1 MVINADKLLNKSSG
15 KLAMQKAQQKKM
27 VGGGPS
33 NIVLSKKSIKGIEG
47 IKINVI
53 KIEDILKGS
62 LALDKKQLDDKK
74 KATSKKRKEDIETKL
89 ETKPNAESGGKV
101 KLPAAPRMG
110 ILDFIK
116 NFIGNVLL
124 GYFAVRLIKH
134 LPKIMPILKFLGNA
148 ADFIIDTG
156 GFLLNGL
163 ATFLDI
169 GYKAYD
175 ATRGFLKSFGGE
187 NFVKVFDAF
196 NGAVGS
202 VIEAAIIASIALASQ
217 GKDGVLD
224 IGMDLLKDRL
234 LGQGAQSATQAA
246 TSSSASAAAGGGA
259 STAGGTAAQAGGLGA
274 GAVAAVVAGAGLL
287 SSALGEGAFQVRKFA
302 VKPIQKLENDQKNDK
317 NPFTRFG
324 RGVALNMIR
333 PLFGL
338 FQTVGVLLD
347 IVGAPFRYAIELLR
361 YPFLSEEDKVKQAGN
376 LAKFDARIRED
387 FRKAL
392 NMVTLGFAF
401 KEKGS
406 FGNIYGN
413 KGAQK
418 EMMGKMQGGGIARGG
433 RSRGRVK
440 RTLSKGK
447 YKRVLAPQKPLKT
460 ELKTEAFT
468 KNKNL
473 KESTE
478 ELDKTKY
485 FGPILAISSKIMNK
499 EEPTDRDYQNVGL
512 GINLL
517 IAKGIQDGQL
527 KGGIIAK
534 FAGGGLVDPDV
545 LSAAETG
552 GDISNWVAKTF
563 RGAIETGAQRTMR
576 LMKEMREEKTVPGS
590 GGGGGDDPGGT
601 IELKGNMAS
610 KSVQLAKRLQQMFGL
625 KDFQA
630 AAIVGTWLREG
641 FGSGYPDVKQGGERG
656 APTYDA
662 PSTSGYG
669 FAQWTNTQGGGPNDR
684 LNRAMIFLGMKDN
697 PRPWTV
703 DDNLKVF
710 KWEIETKGYGSAISK
725 LKETTNIRDAVRT
738 FVGIYEA
745 GGMKN
750 IAKYEGQEGGG
761 FIERRL
767 SEAQGVL
774 KYLVSGKDAQGKP
787 LEQAV
792 LGDANLSSGDGSF
805 IQGNSGASDGT
816 HFHIGTNKPG
826 DASGSTS
833 AAFSTIKH
841 FLGKKSVYVGRSKE
855 TIPAGATDDEIRGY
869 IARGMSAHATRG
881 RGQTEVDL
889 QVGGIGAGNK
899 VAFPLG
905 LSGIKYSSSDGYG
918 TSGNITGTNAF
929 VGHGRYK
936 PDGTLAA
943 QQRGVLN
950 TGAPDFYFAKGG
962 RIHKPIIAMIGEKGP
977 EFVFDAN
984 TTAGLDKLAPQ
995 LLEKLNF
1002 ASTKPQLASILQS
1015 YASYDTMS
1023 PQTIVV
1029 QSPSA
1034 PSGGRNNNSSGGGV
1048 AVIPIPVDNFTEILA
1063 MIG

>member
-1 MVINADKLLNKSSG
+1 MAINADKLLNKSSG
-15 KLAMQKAQQKKM
+15 RLAMQKAQQEKM
-27 VGGGPS
+27 IGGGPV
-33 NIVLSKKSIKGIEG
+33 NIVLTKKSIKGIEG

-53 KIEDILKGS
+53 KIENILKGS

-89 ETKPNAESGGKV
+89 ETKPNVESGKV
-101 KLPAAPRMG
+101 KMPSAPRMG
-110 ILDFIK
+110 ILDFVK

-134 LPKIMPILKFLGNA
+134 LPKIMPIVKFLGNA
-148 ADFIIDTG
+148 ADFIINTG
-156 GFLLNGL
+156 GELLNGL
-163 ATFLDI
+163 ITFAQKGQEAHD
-169 GYKAYD
+169 K
-175 ATRGFLKSFGGE
+175 TRGFIKNLGGE
-187 NFVKVFDAF
+187 NFAKGFDKF
-196 NGAVGS
+196 IGA
-202 VIEAAIIASIALASQ
+202 IDTALFLTTALAASLAIDAVSGDGDPGIMDMF
-217 GKDGVLD
+217 GK
-224 IGMDLLKDRL
+224 K
-234 LGQGAQSATQAA
+234 GAAKAA
-246 TSSSASAAAGGGA
+246 GSAAKAAGSAAKGA
-259 STAGGTAAQAGGLGA
+259 GLGA
-274 GAVAAVVAGAGLL
+274 GAVAGVVAGAGLL
-287 SSALGEGAFQVRKFA
+287 ASALGEGAFQLRKIA
-302 VKPIQKLENDQKNDK
+302 TKPIQDAKKAFDNER
-317 NPFTRFG
+317 NPLMKIG
-324 RGVALNMIR
+324 RGALLGGMYTLLG
-333 PLFGL
+333 PLSA
-338 FQTVGVLLD
+338 VGVLLD

-361 YPFLSEEDKVKQAGN
+361 FPFLSEEDKVKQAGN

-447 YKRVLAPQKPLKT
+447 YKRVLAPQKPSKT

-527 KGGIIAK
+527 KGGIVAK

-576 LMKEMREEKTVPGS
+576 LMKEMREMKKRKKEKDAGAGGATGDFAPGSVPGGQLTMEQLVGLAKGAGFPTNEAVIMAAIAKGESGGNSNAKNFKPPDKSYGLWQINMIGNLGPARMQEFGLQREDQLFDPVTNAKAAYAIRKSQGLSAWTIYKNGAYKNHLSAAEAAKNAPSLRTSPSFGSMELGKGYGTEGSKIAGELGRFMKKKGVVPGS
-590 GGGGGDDPGGT
+590 VHRHP
-601 IELKGNMAS
+601 EHPPYS
-610 KSVQLAKRLQQMFGL
+610 
-625 KDFQA
+625 
-630 AAIVGTWLREG
+630 
-641 FGSGYPDVKQGGERG
+641 
-656 APTYDA
+656 
-662 PSTSGYG
+662 
-669 FAQWTNTQGGGPNDR
+669 
-684 LNRAMIFLGMKDN
+684 
-697 PRPWTV
+697 
-703 DDNLKVF
+703 
-710 KWEIETKGYGSAISK
+710 
-725 LKETTNIRDAVRT
+725 
-738 FVGIYEA
+738 
-745 GGMKN
+745 
-750 IAKYEGQEGGG
+750 
-761 FIERRL
+761 
-767 SEAQGVL
+767 
-774 KYLVSGKDAQGKP
+774 
-787 LEQAV
+787 
-792 LGDANLSSGDGSF
+792 LSSGHSRNSLHY
-805 IQGNSGASDGT
+805 QGRAIDLGAYANEQG
-816 HFHIGTNKPG
+816 P
-826 DASGSTS
+826 
-833 AAFSTIKH
+833 
-841 FLGKKSVYVGRSKE
+841 V
-855 TIPAGATDDEIRGY
+855 
-869 IARGMSAHATRG
+869 
-881 RGQTEVDL
+881 
-889 QVGGIGAGNK
+889 
-899 VAFPLG
+899 
-905 LSGIKYSSSDGYG
+905 
-918 TSGNITGTNAF
+918 
-929 VGHGRYK
+929 
-936 PDGTLAA
+936 LAA
-943 QQRGVLN
+943 VAEFNKLKGVKPVQLYHGGN
-950 TGAPDFYFAKGG
+950 DPDHADHVHVAYALGG
-962 RIHKPIIAMIGEKGP
+962 RVPKLTFAMIGEKGP

-1048 AVIPIPVDNFTEILA
+1048 AVIPVPVDNFTEILA

>member
-1 MVINADKLLNKSSG
+1 MAINADKLLNKSSG
-15 KLAMQKAQQKKM
+15 RLAMQKAQQEKM
-27 VGGGPS
+27 IGGGPV
-33 NIVLSKKSIKGIEG
+33 NIVLTKKSIKGIEG

-53 KIEDILKGS
+53 KIENILKGS
-62 LALDKKQLDDKK
+62 LAFDKKQLDDKK
-74 KATSKKRKEDIETKL
+74 KATSKKRKDDIETKL
-89 ETKPNAESGGKV
+89 ETKPNVESGKV
-101 KLPAAPRMG
+101 KMPSAPRMG

-134 LPKIMPILKFLGNA
+134 LPKIMPIVKFLGNA
-148 ADFIIDTG
+148 TDFIINTG
-156 GFLLNGL
+156 GELLNGL
-163 ATFLDI
+163 ITFAQKGQEAHD
-169 GYKAYD
+169 K
-175 ATRGFLKSFGGE
+175 TRGFIKNLGGE
-187 NFVKVFDAF
+187 NFAKGFDKF
-196 NGAVGS
+196 IGA
-202 VIEAAIIASIALASQ
+202 IDTALFLTTALAASLAIDAVSGDGDPGIMDMF
-217 GKDGVLD
+217 GK
-224 IGMDLLKDRL
+224 K
-234 LGQGAQSATQAA
+234 GAAKAA
-246 TSSSASAAAGGGA
+246 GSAAKAAGSAAKGA
-259 STAGGTAAQAGGLGA
+259 GLGA
-274 GAVAAVVAGAGLL
+274 GAVAGVVAGAGLL
-287 SSALGEGAFQVRKFA
+287 ASALGEGAFQLRKIA
-302 VKPIQKLENDQKNDK
+302 TKPIQDAKKAFDNER
-317 NPFTRFG
+317 NPLMKIG
-324 RGVALNMIR
+324 RGALLGGMYTLLG
-333 PLFGL
+333 PLSA
-338 FQTVGVLLD
+338 VGVLLD

-361 YPFLSEEDKVKQAGN
+361 FPFLSEEDKVKQAGN

-447 YKRVLAPQKPLKT
+447 YKRVLAPQKPSKT
-460 ELKTEAFT
+460 ELKTEAFI

-527 KGGIIAK
+527 KGGIVAK

-576 LMKEMREEKTVPGS
+576 LMKEMREMEKRKKEKDEGAGGATGDFTPGSVPGGQLTMEQLVGLAKGAGFPTNEAVIMAAIAKGESGGNSNAKNFKPPDKSYGLWQINMIGNLGPARMQEFGLQREDQLFDPVTNAKAAYAIRKSQGLSAWTIYKNGAYKNHLSAAEAAKNAPSLRTSPSFGSMELGKGYGIEGSKIAGELGRFMKKKGVVPGS
-590 GGGGGDDPGGT
+590 IHRHP
-601 IELKGNMAS
+601 EHPPYS
-610 KSVQLAKRLQQMFGL
+610 
-625 KDFQA
+625 
-630 AAIVGTWLREG
+630 
-641 FGSGYPDVKQGGERG
+641 
-656 APTYDA
+656 
-662 PSTSGYG
+662 
-669 FAQWTNTQGGGPNDR
+669 
-684 LNRAMIFLGMKDN
+684 
-697 PRPWTV
+697 
-703 DDNLKVF
+703 
-710 KWEIETKGYGSAISK
+710 
-725 LKETTNIRDAVRT
+725 
-738 FVGIYEA
+738 
-745 GGMKN
+745 
-750 IAKYEGQEGGG
+750 
-761 FIERRL
+761 
-767 SEAQGVL
+767 
-774 KYLVSGKDAQGKP
+774 
-787 LEQAV
+787 
-792 LGDANLSSGDGSF
+792 LSSGHSRNSLHY
-805 IQGNSGASDGT
+805 QGRAIDLGAYANEQG
-816 HFHIGTNKPG
+816 P
-826 DASGSTS
+826 
-833 AAFSTIKH
+833 
-841 FLGKKSVYVGRSKE
+841 V
-855 TIPAGATDDEIRGY
+855 
-869 IARGMSAHATRG
+869 
-881 RGQTEVDL
+881 
-889 QVGGIGAGNK
+889 
-899 VAFPLG
+899 
-905 LSGIKYSSSDGYG
+905 
-918 TSGNITGTNAF
+918 
-929 VGHGRYK
+929 
-936 PDGTLAA
+936 LAA
-943 QQRGVLN
+943 VAEFNKLKGVKPVQLYHGGN
-950 TGAPDFYFAKGG
+950 DPDHADHVHVAYALGG
-962 RIHKPIIAMIGEKGP
+962 RVPKLTFAMIGEKGP

-1029 QSPSA
+1029 QSPSV

>member
-1 MVINADKLLNKSSG
+1 
-15 KLAMQKAQQKKM
+15 MQKAQQEKM

-74 KATSKKRKEDIETKL
+74 KATSRKRKEDIETKL
-89 ETKPNAESGGKV
+89 ETKPNVESGGKV

-134 LPKIMPILKFLGNA
+134 LPKIMPILKFLGGA
-148 ADFIIDTG
+148 ADFIINTG

-234 LGQGAQSATQAA
+234 LGQGAQAATQAA

-259 STAGGTAAQAGGLGA
+259 STAGGTAAQAGGLGV

-338 FQTVGVLLD
+338 FQAVGVLLD

-392 NMVTLGFAF
+392 NMLTLGLAF

-413 KGAQK
+413 QGAQK
-418 EMMGKMQGGGIARGG
+418 EMMGKMAGGGITRGG
-433 RSRGRVK
+433 KSAGGVK
-440 RTLSKGK
+440 RTVSKGK
-447 YKRVLAPQKPLKT
+447 YKRVLTPQKPSKT

-468 KNKNL
+468 KPENKTL

-485 FGPILAISSKIMNK
+485 FGPILAVSSKIMNN

-517 IAKGIQDGQL
+517 IAKGIQDKQL
-527 KGGIIAK
+527 KGGIVAK

-552 GDISNWVAKTF
+552 GDISNWVAKAF
-563 RGAIETGAQRTMR
+563 RGAIETGAQKTMR
-576 LMKEMREEKTVPGS
+576 LMKEMREKKKTESG
-590 GGGGGDDPGGT
+590 GGGGGDDGGGDFEAGPAGT
-601 IELKGNMAS
+601 SGDKLTMARNLMRDLGLTADQAAGIVGNMAAESGVENARVQGSRPGEKGVLKVDGKTGYGIVQWTSQGRQQALADYAKSRGADLS
-610 KSVQLAKRLQQMFGL
+610 KPLSMDIEYQFFLKEFKGKYGHVLSQLKQAKDVKTASTIFMQQYEVPAGYKTEAKIMERYNMSKPVYDKLALGQGKATEGAGTYIPSSGGSMQLGAGYGGAGSKISGELGRFIKQKL
-625 KDFQA
+625 KSPKDFQA
-630 AAIVGTWLREG
+630 VTEHPEHGGVRGRHANKSYHYEGRALDIGAYTHEQGPIVNVIAE
-641 FGSGYPDVKQGGERG
+641 F
-656 APTYDA
+656 
-662 PSTSGYG
+662 
-669 FAQWTNTQGGGPNDR
+669 N
-684 LNRAMIFLGMKDN
+684 
-697 PRPWTV
+697 
-703 DDNLKVF
+703 
-710 KWEIETKGYGSAISK
+710 K
-725 LKETTNIRDAVRT
+725 LK
-738 FVGIYEA
+738 
-745 GGMKN
+745 
-750 IAKYEGQEGGG
+750 
-761 FIERRL
+761 
-767 SEAQGVL
+767 GV
-774 KYLVSGKDAQGKP
+774 KP
-787 LEQAV
+787 VEL
-792 LGDANLSSGDGSF
+792 
-805 IQGNSGASDGT
+805 
-816 HFHIGTNKPG
+816 
-826 DASGSTS
+826 
-833 AAFSTIKH
+833 
-841 FLGKKSVYVGRSKE
+841 
-855 TIPAGATDDEIRGY
+855 
-869 IARGMSAHATRG
+869 
-881 RGQTEVDL
+881 
-889 QVGGIGAGNK
+889 
-899 VAFPLG
+899 
-905 LSGIKYSSSDGYG
+905 
-918 TSGNITGTNAF
+918 ITGRTDPG
-929 VGHGRYK
+929 GHGDHVHVAY
-936 PDGTLAA
+936 
-943 QQRGVLN
+943 
-950 TGAPDFYFAKGG
+950 AKGG
-962 RIHKPIIAMIGEKGP
+962 RVYKKTFAMLGEKGTP
-977 EFVFDAN
+977 EFVFDYD
-984 TTAGLDKLAPQ
+984 TTRGLDSLAPRLLDKLNRA
-995 LLEKLNF
+995 K
-1002 ASTKPQLASILQS
+1002 TKPQLARILEFYAPKPQS
-1015 YASYDTMS
+1015 PDVASFPSYNEMS
-1023 PQTIVV
+1023 EASQTFIV
-1029 QSPSA
+1029 QSSPPPPPSDDY
-1034 PSGGRNNNSSGGGV
+1034 GSGGGEGMLV
-1048 AVIPIPVDNFTEILA
+1048 ASGGGRSDSFSTLYK
-1063 MIG
+1063 GDG

>member
-1 MVINADKLLNKSSG
+1 MAIKADKLLNKSSG
-15 KLAMQKAQQKKM
+15 RLAMQKAQQEKM
-27 VGGGPS
+27 IGGGPS

-89 ETKPNAESGGKV
+89 ETKPNVESGGKV

-134 LPKIMPILKFLGNA
+134 LPKIMPILKFLGGA
-148 ADFIIDTG
+148 ADFIINTG

-234 LGQGAQSATQAA
+234 LGQGAQAATQAA

-259 STAGGTAAQAGGLGA
+259 STAGGTAAQAGGLGV

-338 FQTVGVLLD
+338 FQAVGVLLD

-392 NMVTLGFAF
+392 NMLTLGLAF

-418 EMMGKMQGGGIARGG
+418 EMMGKMQGGGITRGG
-433 RSRGRVK
+433 KSAGGVK
-440 RTLSKGK
+440 RTVSKGK
-447 YKRVLAPQKPLKT
+447 YKRVLTPQKPTKT

-468 KNKNL
+468 KPENKTL

-517 IAKGIQDGQL
+517 IAKGIQDKQL
-527 KGGIIAK
+527 KGGIVAK

-552 GDISNWVAKTF
+552 GDISNWVAKAF
-563 RGAIETGAQRTMR
+563 RGAIETGAQKTMR
-576 LMKEMREEKTVPGS
+576 LMKEMREKKKTESG
-590 GGGGGDDPGGT
+590 GGGGGDDGGGDFEAGPAGT
-601 IELKGNMAS
+601 SGDKLTMARNLMRDLGLTADQAAGIVGNMAAESGVENARVQGSRPGEKGVLKVDGKTGYGIVQWTSQGRQQALADYAKSRGADLS
-610 KSVQLAKRLQQMFGL
+610 KPLSMDIEYQFFLKEFKGKYGHVLSQLKQAKDVKTASTIFMQQYEVPAGYKTEAKIMERYNMSKPVYDKLALGQGKATEGAGTYIPSSGGSMQLGAGYGGAGSKISGELGRFIKQKL
-625 KDFQA
+625 KSPRDFQA
-630 AAIVGTWLREG
+630 VTEHPEHGGVRGRHANKSYHYEG
-641 FGSGYPDVKQGGERG
+641 RALDIGAYTQEQG
-656 APTYDA
+656 PI
-662 PSTSGYG
+662 
-669 FAQWTNTQGGGPNDR
+669 
-684 LNRAMIFLGMKDN
+684 LNVIAEFN
-697 PRPWTV
+697 
-703 DDNLKVF
+703 
-710 KWEIETKGYGSAISK
+710 K
-725 LKETTNIRDAVRT
+725 LK
-738 FVGIYEA
+738 
-745 GGMKN
+745 
-750 IAKYEGQEGGG
+750 
-761 FIERRL
+761 
-767 SEAQGVL
+767 GV
-774 KYLVSGKDAQGKP
+774 KP
-787 LEQAV
+787 VEL
-792 LGDANLSSGDGSF
+792 
-805 IQGNSGASDGT
+805 
-816 HFHIGTNKPG
+816 
-826 DASGSTS
+826 
-833 AAFSTIKH
+833 
-841 FLGKKSVYVGRSKE
+841 
-855 TIPAGATDDEIRGY
+855 
-869 IARGMSAHATRG
+869 
-881 RGQTEVDL
+881 
-889 QVGGIGAGNK
+889 
-899 VAFPLG
+899 
-905 LSGIKYSSSDGYG
+905 
-918 TSGNITGTNAF
+918 ITGRTDPG
-929 VGHGRYK
+929 GHGDHVHVAY
-936 PDGTLAA
+936 
-943 QQRGVLN
+943 
-950 TGAPDFYFAKGG
+950 AKGG
-962 RIHKPIIAMIGEKGP
+962 RVYKKTFAMLGEKGQ
-977 EFVFDAN
+977 EFVFDAD
-984 TTAGLDKLAPQ
+984 TTRGLDRLAPQ
-995 LLEKLNF
+995 ILEKLNR
-1002 ASTKPQLASILQS
+1002 AKTKPQLANILEFYAPKPQS
-1015 YASYDTMS
+1015 PNIASFPSYNEMS
-1023 PQTIVV
+1023 ESSQTFIV
-1029 QSPSA
+1029 QSPPP
-1034 PSGGRNNNSSGGGV
+1034 PSDDYGSDGGGGGVLIASGGGGDD
-1048 AVIPIPVDNFTEILA
+1048 PFSTLYQ
-1063 MIG
+1063 GG

>member
-1 MVINADKLLNKSSG
+1 MARSG
-15 KLAMQKAQQKKM
+15 ATNLARKGLVGLAGKGGAKM
-27 VGGGPS
+27 V
-33 NIVLSKKSIKGIEG
+33 
-47 IKINVI
+47 
-53 KIEDILKGS
+53 
-62 LALDKKQLDDKK
+62 
-74 KATSKKRKEDIETKL
+74 
-89 ETKPNAESGGKV
+89 
-101 KLPAAPRMG
+101 
-110 ILDFIK
+110 
-116 NFIGNVLL
+116 L
-124 GYFAVRLIKH
+124 GFAR
-134 LPKIMPILKFLGNA
+134 P
-148 ADFIIDTG
+148 
-156 GFLLNGL
+156 
-163 ATFLDI
+163 
-169 GYKAYD
+169 
-175 ATRGFLKSFGGE
+175 
-187 NFVKVFDAF
+187 
-196 NGAVGS
+196 
-202 VIEAAIIASIALASQ
+202 
-217 GKDGVLD
+217 
-224 IGMDLLKDRL
+224 LLKRL
-234 LGQGAQSATQAA
+234 PIIGALIDFGLSVALGEDPGRAA
-246 TSSSASAAAGGGA
+246 FKAI
-259 STAGGTAAQAGGLGA
+259 
-274 GAVAAVVAGAGLL
+274 GAGLL
-287 SSALGEGAFQVRKFA
+287 GTVGAAIGSLAFGFGGIVGGILGSIGGDALGGALYDMFFGGK
-302 VKPIQKLENDQKNDK
+302 KPQQK
-317 NPFTRFG
+317 G
-324 RGVALNMIR
+324 
-333 PLFGL
+333 
-338 FQTVGVLLD
+338 
-347 IVGAPFRYAIELLR
+347 
-361 YPFLSEEDKVKQAGN
+361 KVQG
-376 LAKFDARIRED
+376 
-387 FRKAL
+387 KA
-392 NMVTLGFAF
+392 
-401 KEKGS
+401 
-406 FGNIYGN
+406 
-413 KGAQK
+413 
-418 EMMGKMQGGGIARGG
+418 GGGITRGG
-433 RSRGRVK
+433 KSAGRVK
-440 RTLSKGK
+440 RTVSKGK
-447 YKRVLAPQKPLKT
+447 YKRALAPQKPSKT

-468 KNKNL
+468 KPENKTL

>member
-1 MVINADKLLNKSSG
+1 MAINADKLLNKSSG
-15 KLAMQKAQQKKM
+15 RLAMQKAQQEKM
-27 VGGGPS
+27 IGGGPS

-89 ETKPNAESGGKV
+89 ETKPNVESGGKV

-134 LPKIMPILKFLGNA
+134 LPKIMPILKFLGGA
-148 ADFIIDTG
+148 ADFIINTG

-234 LGQGAQSATQAA
+234 LGQGAQAATQAA

-259 STAGGTAAQAGGLGA
+259 STAGGTAAQAGGLGV

-338 FQTVGVLLD
+338 FQAVGVLLD

-392 NMVTLGFAF
+392 NMLTLGLAF

-413 KGAQK
+413 QGAQK
-418 EMMGKMQGGGIARGG
+418 EMMGKMAGGGITRGG
-433 RSRGRVK
+433 KSAGGVK
-440 RTLSKGK
+440 RTVSKGK
-447 YKRVLAPQKPLKT
+447 YKRVLTPQKPSKT

-468 KNKNL
+468 KPENKTL

-485 FGPILAISSKIMNK
+485 FGPILAISSKIMNN

-517 IAKGIQDGQL
+517 IAKGIQDKQL
-527 KGGIIAK
+527 KGGIVAK

-552 GDISNWVAKTF
+552 GDISNWVAKAF
-563 RGAIETGAQRTMR
+563 RGAIETGAQKTMR
-576 LMKEMREEKTVPGS
+576 LMKEMREKNKPAGVPGAGQPGDPSLVNIQGGDADFWTLVAVASREDGDPQSWADVAQSVYNRLAS
-590 GGGGGDDPGGT
+590 GAYSGKTIKELILGQMQYEPTWKFPRAGVRGKPNQEWYAIKDAASAGAAAGQSEDAMKKVAAALLDSNLQKNARELIQGRTDFRGYSVSGGIQRKSGDNYYGWYNNYRANKIGSIPNFGATATSTPGGPGPSIALGAGYGGAGSKISGELGRFIKQKLKSPRDFQAVTEHPEHGGVRGRHANKSYHYEGRALDIGAYTQEQGPILNVIAEFNKLKGVKPVELITGRTDPGGHGDHVHVAYAKGGRVYKKTFAMLGEKGQEFVFDADTTRGLDRLAPQILEKLNRAKTKPQLANILEFYAPKPQSPNIASFPSYNEMSESSQTFIVQSPPPPSDDYGSDGGGGGVLIASGGGGDDPFST
-601 IELKGNMAS
+601 L
-610 KSVQLAKRLQQMFGL
+610 
-625 KDFQA
+625 
-630 AAIVGTWLREG
+630 
-641 FGSGYPDVKQGGERG
+641 YQGG
-656 APTYDA
+656 
-662 PSTSGYG
+662 
-669 FAQWTNTQGGGPNDR
+669 
-684 LNRAMIFLGMKDN
+684 
-697 PRPWTV
+697 
-703 DDNLKVF
+703 
-710 KWEIETKGYGSAISK
+710 
-725 LKETTNIRDAVRT
+725 
-738 FVGIYEA
+738 
-745 GGMKN
+745 
-750 IAKYEGQEGGG
+750 
-761 FIERRL
+761 
-767 SEAQGVL
+767 
-774 KYLVSGKDAQGKP
+774 
-787 LEQAV
+787 
-792 LGDANLSSGDGSF
+792 
-805 IQGNSGASDGT
+805 
-816 HFHIGTNKPG
+816 
-826 DASGSTS
+826 
-833 AAFSTIKH
+833 
-841 FLGKKSVYVGRSKE
+841 
-855 TIPAGATDDEIRGY
+855 
-869 IARGMSAHATRG
+869 
-881 RGQTEVDL
+881 
-889 QVGGIGAGNK
+889 
-899 VAFPLG
+899 
-905 LSGIKYSSSDGYG
+905 
-918 TSGNITGTNAF
+918 
-929 VGHGRYK
+929 
-936 PDGTLAA
+936 
-943 QQRGVLN
+943 
-950 TGAPDFYFAKGG
+950 
-962 RIHKPIIAMIGEKGP
+962 
-977 EFVFDAN
+977 
-984 TTAGLDKLAPQ
+984 
-995 LLEKLNF
+995 
-1002 ASTKPQLASILQS
+1002 
-1015 YASYDTMS
+1015 
-1023 PQTIVV
+1023 
-1029 QSPSA
+1029 
-1034 PSGGRNNNSSGGGV
+1034 
-1048 AVIPIPVDNFTEILA
+1048 
-1063 MIG
+1063 